1 MPNELS
7 ALWEGFTAIREE
19 PRMIIMW
26 FIAGALLYVGVA
38 KKKEPL
44 LLVPISMGILFA
56 NLPLGELI
64 REGGDGEPA
73 GVLKVFQTIGMETD
87 IFPLLIFL
95 GVGAATD
102 FSPMLSNPKTLLLGA
117 GAQAG
122 VFVALLG
129 ALLLGMTDMFEFE
142 LLEAASI
149 GIIGGADGP
158 TTIFISTRMHEMG
171 QRFEHVNP
179 QNIIGATAVAAYSYM
194 ALVPIIQPPII
205 KLLTTK
211 KERLIR
217 MEYSAKPVS
226 KRTQVLFPILTT
238 LIISILVPSA
248 SPLIGMLMLGN
259 LIRVSGV
266 VPRLADVSENAMMNI
281 VIILLGLAVGS
292 TMPAAVFL
300 KPETIGIFLLGL
312 FAFMTAT
319 VAGILLAKLMNLV
332 SRNKINPMIGAA
344 GVSAVP
350 MAARVVQDMGQKE
363 DPDNYLLM
371 HAMGPNVAGVIG
383 TATVAGV
390 LLAVVESILQQR
402 QEEIDAATG
411 FIHGL
416 VPVISQII

>member
-1 MPNELS
+1 MSTELD
-7 ALWEGFTAIREE
+7 ALWEGFSAIGDE
-19 PRMIIMW
+19 PRMILMW
-26 FIAGALLYVGVA
+26 AIAGALLFVGVA

-64 REGGDGEPA
+64 REGGNGEPA
-73 GVLKVFQTIGMETD
+73 GLLKTFQTVGMETD

-102 FSPMLSNPKTLLLGA
+102 FTPMLSNPKTLLLGA

-129 ALLLGMTDMFEFE
+129 ALLLGMTDLFDFG
-142 LLEAASI
+142 LLEASSI

-158 TTIFISTRMHEMG
+158 TTIFIATRMRELG
-171 QRFEHVNP
+171 ESLPNVEVRDIV
-179 QNIIGATAVAAYSYM
+179 GATAVAAYSYM

-226 KRTQVLFPILTT
+226 KRAQVLFPVLTT
-238 LIISILVPSA
+238 IIISVLVPSA

-259 LIRVSGV
+259 LIKVSGV
-266 VPRLADVSENAMMNI
+266 VPRLADVTENALMNAVI
-281 VIILLGLAVGS
+281 VLLGLAVGA
-292 TMPAAVFL
+292 TMPANIFL
-300 KPETIGIFLLGL
+300 QPETIGIFLLGL

-319 VAGILLAKLMNLV
+319 VAGILLAKLMNLL
-332 SRNKINPMIGAA
+332 SREKINPMIGAA

-350 MAARVVQDMGQKE
+350 MAARVVQKVGADENPQ
-363 DPDNYLLM
+363 NFLLM

-383 TATVAGV
+383 SAIAAGV
-390 LLAVVESILQQR
+390 LIS
-402 QEEIDAATG
+402 
-411 FIHGL
+411 L
-416 VPVISQII
+416 VKP

>member
-1 MPNELS
+1 MSTEFA
-7 ALWEGFTAIREE
+7 ALWEGFTAIGEE
-19 PRMIIMW
+19 PRMILMW
-26 FIAGALLYVGVA
+26 AIAGALLYVGIA

-56 NLPLGELI
+56 NLPLGEFI
-64 REGGDGEPA
+64 REGGNGEPA
-73 GVLKVFQTIGMETD
+73 GLLKTFQSVGMETD

-129 ALLLGMTDMFEFE
+129 ALLLGMTDYFEFG
-142 LLEAASI
+142 LLEASSI

-158 TTIFISTRMHEMG
+158 TTIFIATRMRELG
-171 QRFEHVNP
+171 ESLPNVDVRDIV
-179 QNIIGATAVAAYSYM
+179 GATAVAAYSYM

-217 MEYSAKPVS
+217 MEYSATPVS

-238 LIISILVPSA
+238 IIISVLVPSA

-259 LIRVSGV
+259 LIKVSGV
-266 VPRLADVSENAMMNI
+266 VPRLADVTENSLMNV

-292 TMPAAVFL
+292 TMPAHIFL
-300 KPETIGIFLLGL
+300 QPETIGIFLLGL

-332 SRNKINPMIGAA
+332 SKDQINPMIGAA

-363 DPDNYLLM
+363 DPENFLLM

-390 LLAVVESILQQR
+390 LLAVVETML
-402 QEEIDAATG
+402 
-411 FIHGL
+411 
-416 VPVISQII
+416 

>member
-1 MPNELS
+1 MSNELS
-7 ALWEGFTAIREE
+7 ALYEGFTAIGDE
-19 PRMIIMW
+19 PRMVIMW
-26 FIAGALLYVGVA
+26 LIAGALLYVGIA

-44 LLVPISMGILFA
+44 LLVPISMGIFFA

-73 GVLKVFQTIGMETD
+73 GLLKVFQTVGMGTD

-102 FSPMLSNPKTLLLGA
+102 FTPMLSNPKTLLLGA

-129 ALLLGMTDMFEFE
+129 ALLLGMTDFFEFG
-142 LLEAASI
+142 LLEASSI

-158 TTIFISTRMHEMG
+158 TTIFIATRMRELG
-171 QRFEHVNP
+171 ESLPNVEVRDIV
-179 QNIIGATAVAAYSYM
+179 GATAVAAYSYM

-217 MEYSAKPVS
+217 MEYSSKPVS
-226 KRTQVLFPILTT
+226 KRTQVLFPVLTT
-238 LIISILVPSA
+238 LIISVLAPSA

-259 LIRVSGV
+259 LIKVSGV
-266 VPRLADVSENAMMNI
+266 VPRLADVTENAMMNM

-292 TMPAAVFL
+292 TMPAAIFL
-300 KPETIGIFLLGL
+300 QPETIGIFFLGL

-319 VAGILLAKLMNLV
+319 VAGIMLAKLMNLISKEKV
-332 SRNKINPMIGAA
+332 NPMIGAA

-350 MAARVVQDMGQKE
+350 MAARVVQDMGQRE

-371 HAMGPNVAGVIG
+371 HAMGPNLAGVIG

-390 LLAVVESILQQR
+390 LLAVVPNL
-402 QEEIDAATG
+402 
-411 FIHGL
+411 L
-416 VPVISQII
+416 

>member
-1 MPNELS
+1 MSTEFA
-7 ALWEGFTAIREE
+7 ALWEGFTAIGEE
-19 PRMIIMW
+19 PRMILMW
-26 FIAGALLYVGVA
+26 AIAGALLYVGIA

-56 NLPLGELI
+56 NLPLGEFI
-64 REGGDGEPA
+64 REGGGGEPA
-73 GVLKVFQTIGMETD
+73 GFLKTFQSVGMETD

-129 ALLLGMTDMFEFE
+129 ALLLGMTDYFEFG
-142 LLEAASI
+142 LLEASSI

-158 TTIFISTRMHEMG
+158 TTIFIATRMRELG
-171 QRFEHVNP
+171 ESLPNVDVRDIV
-179 QNIIGATAVAAYSYM
+179 GATAVAAYSYM

-217 MEYSAKPVS
+217 MEYSATPVS
-226 KRTQVLFPILTT
+226 KRTQVLFPVLTT
-238 LIISILVPSA
+238 IIISVLVPSA

-259 LIRVSGV
+259 LIKVSGV
-266 VPRLADVSENAMMNI
+266 VPRLADVTENSLMNV

-292 TMPAAVFL
+292 TMPANIFL
-300 KPETIGIFLLGL
+300 QPETIGIFLLGL

-319 VAGILLAKLMNLV
+319 VAGIMLAKLMNLV
-332 SRNKINPMIGAA
+332 SKDQINPMIGAA

-350 MAARVVQDMGQKE
+350 MAARVVQDMGKKE
-363 DPDNYLLM
+363 DPENFLLM

-390 LLAVVESILQQR
+390 LLAVVETML
-402 QEEIDAATG
+402 
-411 FIHGL
+411 
-416 VPVISQII
+416 

>member
-1 MPNELS
+1 MSTEFA
-7 ALWEGFTAIREE
+7 ALWEGFTAIGEE
-19 PRMIIMW
+19 PRMILMW
-26 FIAGALLYVGVA
+26 AIAGALLYVGIA

-56 NLPLGELI
+56 NLPLGEFI
-64 REGGDGEPA
+64 REGGGGEPA
-73 GVLKVFQTIGMETD
+73 GLLKTFQSVGMETD

-129 ALLLGMTDMFEFE
+129 ALLLGMTDYFEFG
-142 LLEAASI
+142 LLEASSI

-158 TTIFISTRMHEMG
+158 TTIFIATRMRELG
-171 QRFEHVNP
+171 ESLPNVDVRDIV
-179 QNIIGATAVAAYSYM
+179 GATAVAAYSYM

-217 MEYSAKPVS
+217 MEYSATPVS
-226 KRTQVLFPILTT
+226 KRTQVLFPVLTT
-238 LIISILVPSA
+238 IIISVLVPSA

-259 LIRVSGV
+259 LIKVSGV
-266 VPRLADVSENAMMNI
+266 VPRLADVTENSLMNV

-292 TMPAAVFL
+292 TMPAHIFL
-300 KPETIGIFLLGL
+300 QPETIGIFLLGL

-319 VAGILLAKLMNLV
+319 VAGIILAKLMNLV
-332 SRNKINPMIGAA
+332 SKDQINPMIGAA

-350 MAARVVQDMGQKE
+350 MAARVVQDMGKKE
-363 DPDNYLLM
+363 DPENFLLM

-390 LLAVVESILQQR
+390 LLAVVETML
-402 QEEIDAATG
+402 
-411 FIHGL
+411 
-416 VPVISQII
+416 

>member
-1 MPNELS
+1 MSNELS
-7 ALWEGFTAIREE
+7 ALYEGFTAIGDE
-19 PRMIIMW
+19 PRMVIMW
-26 FIAGALLYVGVA
+26 LIAGALLYVGIA

-44 LLVPISMGILFA
+44 LLVPISMGIFFA
-56 NLPLGELI
+56 NLPLSELI

-73 GVLKVFQTIGMETD
+73 GLLKVFQTVGMETD

-102 FSPMLSNPKTLLLGA
+102 FTPMLSNPKTLLLGA

-129 ALLLGMTDMFEFE
+129 ALLLGMTDFFEFG
-142 LLEAASI
+142 LLEASSI

-158 TTIFISTRMHEMG
+158 TTIFIATRMRELG
-171 QRFEHVNP
+171 ESLPNVEVRDIV
-179 QNIIGATAVAAYSYM
+179 GATAVAAYSYM

-217 MEYSAKPVS
+217 MEYSSKPVS
-226 KRTQVLFPILTT
+226 KRTQVLFPVLTT
-238 LIISILVPSA
+238 LIISVLVPSA

-259 LIRVSGV
+259 LIKVSGV
-266 VPRLADVSENAMMNI
+266 VPRLADVTENAMMNMVI
-281 VIILLGLAVGS
+281 VLLGLAVGS
-292 TMPAAVFL
+292 TMPAAIFL
-300 KPETIGIFLLGL
+300 QPETIGIFFLGL

-319 VAGILLAKLMNLV
+319 VAGIMLAKLMNLISKEKV
-332 SRNKINPMIGAA
+332 NPMIGAA

-350 MAARVVQDMGQKE
+350 MAARVVQDMGQRE

-390 LLAVVESILQQR
+390 LLAVVPNL
-402 QEEIDAATG
+402 
-411 FIHGL
+411 L
-416 VPVISQII
+416 

>member
-1 MPNELS
+1 MANGLES
-7 ALWEGFTAIREE
+7 LWEGFTAIADE
-19 PRMIIMW
+19 PRLILMW
-26 FIAGALLYVGVA
+26 LIACAVLYVGVA
-38 KKKEPL
+38 RKKEPL

-64 REGGDGEPA
+64 REGGDGAAA
-73 GVLKVFQTIGMETD
+73 GLLRTFQIVGMESD

-129 ALLLGMTDMFEFE
+129 ALLLGMTDFVDFG

-158 TTIFISTRMHEMG
+158 TTIFIGTRMKELG
-171 QRFEHVNP
+171 ESLTNVEVQDIV
-179 QNIIGATAVAAYSYM
+179 GATAVAAYSYM

-217 MEYSAKPVS
+217 MKYEPGAVS
-226 KRTQVLFPILTT
+226 KRTQVLFPILT
-238 LIISILVPSA
+238 IITISVLVPSA

-259 LIRVSGV
+259 LIKVCGV
-266 VPRLADVSENAMMNI
+266 VPRLADVSENAMMNG
-281 VIILLGLAVGS
+281 VIILLGLAVGA
-292 TMPAAVFL
+292 TMPAHIFL
-300 KPETIGIFLLGL
+300 RPETIGIFLLGL

-332 SRNKINPMIGAA
+332 SHAKVNPMIGAA

-363 DPDNYLLM
+363 DPENFLLM

-390 LLAVVESILQQR
+390 LLA
-402 QEEIDAATG
+402 
-411 FIHGL
+411 
-416 VPVISQII
+416 IIEKML

>member
-1 MPNELS
+1 MSSSELG
-7 ALWEGFTAIREE
+7 ALWEGFTAIGDE
-19 PRMIIMW
+19 PRMVIMW
-26 FIAGALLYVGVA
+26 VIAGALLYVGIA

-64 REGGDGEPA
+64 REGGHGEPA
-73 GVLKVFQTIGMETD
+73 GLLKTFQTVGMETD

-129 ALLLGMTDMFEFE
+129 ALLLGMTDFFEFG
-142 LLEAASI
+142 LLEASSI

-158 TTIFISTRMHEMG
+158 TTIFIATRMRELG
-171 QRFEHVNP
+171 ESLPNVEVRDIV
-179 QNIIGATAVAAYSYM
+179 GATAVAAYSYM
-194 ALVPIIQPPII
+194 ALVPIIQPPLI

-217 MEYSAKPVS
+217 MEYSANPVS

-238 LIISILVPSA
+238 IIISVLVPSA

-259 LIRVSGV
+259 LIKVSGV
-266 VPRLADVSENAMMNI
+266 VPRLADVTENSLMNI
-281 VIILLGLAVGS
+281 VIIMLGLAVGS
-292 TMPAAVFL
+292 TMPAEVFL
-300 KPETIGIFLLGL
+300 QPETIGIFLLGL

-319 VAGILLAKLMNLV
+319 VAGILLAKLMNMM
-332 SRNKINPMIGAA
+332 SKEQINPMIGAA

-363 DPDNYLLM
+363 DPENFLLM

-390 LLAVVESILQQR
+390 LLAVVETL
-402 QEEIDAATG
+402 
-411 FIHGL
+411 L
-416 VPVISQII
+416 

>member
-1 MPNELS
+1 MSTEFA
-7 ALWEGFTAIREE
+7 ALWEGFTAIGEE
-19 PRMIIMW
+19 PRMILMW
-26 FIAGALLYVGVA
+26 AIAGALLWVGIA

-56 NLPLGELI
+56 NLPLGEFI

-73 GVLKVFQTIGMETD
+73 GLLRTFQNVGMETD

-129 ALLLGMTDMFEFE
+129 ALLLGMTDFFEFG
-142 LLEAASI
+142 LLEASSI

-158 TTIFISTRMHEMG
+158 TTIFIATRMRELG
-171 QRFEHVNP
+171 ESLPNVEGRDIV
-179 QNIIGATAVAAYSYM
+179 GATAVAAYSYM

-217 MEYSAKPVS
+217 MEYSATPVS
-226 KRTQVLFPILTT
+226 KRTQVLFPVLTT
-238 LIISILVPSA
+238 IIISVLVPSA

-259 LIRVSGV
+259 LIKVSGV
-266 VPRLADVSENAMMNI
+266 VPRLADVTENALMNAVI
-281 VIILLGLAVGS
+281 VLLGLAVGS
-292 TMPAAVFL
+292 TMPAHIFL
-300 KPETIGIFLLGL
+300 QPETIGIFLLGL

-319 VAGILLAKLMNLV
+319 VAGIMLAKLMNLV
-332 SRNKINPMIGAA
+332 SKDQINPMIGAA

-363 DPDNYLLM
+363 DPGNFLLM

-390 LLAVVESILQQR
+390 LLAIVETML
-402 QEEIDAATG
+402 
-411 FIHGL
+411 
-416 VPVISQII
+416 

>member
-1 MPNELS
+1 
-7 ALWEGFTAIREE
+7 
-19 PRMIIMW
+19 MILMW
-26 FIAGALLYVGVA
+26 AIAGALLFVGVA

-64 REGGDGEPA
+64 REGGNGEPA
-73 GVLKVFQTIGMETD
+73 GLLKTFQTVGMETD

-102 FSPMLSNPKTLLLGA
+102 FTPMLSNPKTLLLGA

-129 ALLLGMTDMFEFE
+129 ALLLGMTDLFDFG
-142 LLEAASI
+142 LLEASSI

-158 TTIFISTRMHEMG
+158 TTIFIATRMRELG
-171 QRFEHVNP
+171 ESLPNVEVRDIV
-179 QNIIGATAVAAYSYM
+179 GATAVAAYSYM

-226 KRTQVLFPILTT
+226 KRAQVLFPVLTT
-238 LIISILVPSA
+238 IIISVLVPSA

-259 LIRVSGV
+259 LIKVSGV
-266 VPRLADVSENAMMNI
+266 VPRLADVTENALMNAVI
-281 VIILLGLAVGS
+281 VLLGLAVGA
-292 TMPAAVFL
+292 TMPANIFL
-300 KPETIGIFLLGL
+300 QPETIGIFLLGL

-319 VAGILLAKLMNLV
+319 VAGILLAKLMNLL
-332 SRNKINPMIGAA
+332 SREKINPMIGAA

-363 DPDNYLLM
+363 DPENFLLM

-390 LLAVVESILQQR
+390 LLAVVENML
-402 QEEIDAATG
+402 
-411 FIHGL
+411 
-416 VPVISQII
+416 

>member
-1 MPNELS
+1 MSTELGS
-7 ALWEGFTAIREE
+7 LWEGFVALGEE

-26 FIAGALLYVGVA
+26 VIAGALLYVGVA

-64 REGGDGEPA
+64 REGGHGEPA
-73 GVLKVFQTIGMETD
+73 GLLKTFQTVGMETD

-102 FSPMLSNPKTLLLGA
+102 FTPMLSNPKTLLLGA

-129 ALLLGMTDMFEFE
+129 ALLLGMTDFFEFG
-142 LLEAASI
+142 LLEASSI

-158 TTIFISTRMHEMG
+158 TTIFIATRMRELG
-171 QRFEHVNP
+171 ESLPHVEVRD
-179 QNIIGATAVAAYSYM
+179 IVGATAVAAYSYM

-205 KLLTTK
+205 KLLTTQ

-226 KRTQVLFPILTT
+226 KRTQVLFPVLTT
-238 LIISILVPSA
+238 IIISVLVPSA

-259 LIRVSGV
+259 LIKVSGV
-266 VPRLADVSENAMMNI
+266 VPRLADVSENALMNA

-292 TMPAAVFL
+292 TMPAEVFL
-300 KPETIGIFLLGL
+300 QPETIGIFFLGL

-332 SRNKINPMIGAA
+332 SGEKVNPMIGAA

-363 DPDNYLLM
+363 DPNNFLLM

-390 LLAVVESILQQR
+390 LMAIVKNLL
-402 QEEIDAATG
+402 
-411 FIHGL
+411 
-416 VPVISQII
+416 